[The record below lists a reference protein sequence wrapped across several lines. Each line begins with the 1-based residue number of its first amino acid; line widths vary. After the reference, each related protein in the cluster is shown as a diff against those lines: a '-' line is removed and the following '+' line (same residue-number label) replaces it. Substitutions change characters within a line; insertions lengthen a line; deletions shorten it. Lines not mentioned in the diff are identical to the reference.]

1 MLMAIART
9 FTRSAAAARAVL
21 PMAVAIAAAALLAA
35 CADGS
40 VEVQENGFR
49 SLPAD
54 QVVFQLETDIK
65 DLGILRARLHADTAH
80 IWEDEAKTFMFPVD
94 LKLYD
99 ENGAQ
104 TAHLTAREGE
114 MDTRTDKMVA
124 RGNVVLVSA
133 EGDRRILTEELH
145 YAPRTGQIWSDVHT
159 VYFEGQARMEG
170 EGFRADDRLNDV
182 RVFKSTA
189 ENVPLGS

>member
-1 MLMAIART
+1 MAIART
-9 FTRSAAAARAVL
+9 FKDTDRRRARTGMAA
-21 PMAVAIAAAALLAA
+21 LAA
-35 CADGS
+35 CALLTACSDGS
-40 VEVQENGFR
+40 VEVDAGNGFR
-49 SLPAD
+49 ALPAD
-54 QVVFQLETDIK
+54 QVVFQLESDIK
-65 DLGILRARLHADTAH
+65 DLGVLRARLHADTAH
-80 IWEDEAKTFMFPVD
+80 IWEDEAKTVMFPVD

-114 MDTRTDKMVA
+114 LDTRTDKMVA

-133 EGDRRILTEELH
+133 DGDRRILTEELH
-145 YAPRTGQIWSDVHT
+145 YAPRTNQIWSDVHT

-182 RVFKSTA
+182 RVFRSTA

>member
-1 MLMAIART
+1 MAIAR
-9 FTRSAAAARAVL
+9 RYQDVDRRRARAG
-21 PMAVAIAAAALLAA
+21 MAALAA
-35 CADGS
+35 CALFTACSDGS
-40 VEVQENGFR
+40 VAVDPGNGFR
-49 SLPAD
+49 ALPAD
-54 QVVFQLETDIK
+54 QVVFQLESDIK
-65 DLGILRARLHADTAH
+65 DLGVLRARLHADTAH

-99 ENGAQ
+99 ENGTQ

-133 EGDRRILTEELH
+133 DGDRRILTEELH
-145 YAPRTGQIWSDVHT
+145 YAPRTNQIWSDVHT

-182 RVFKSTA
+182 RVFRSTA